1 MKMATAMA
9 TMTMTMA
16 TMMID
21 DNDVYDDDYYGVD
34 NVVQR
39 TWRWGFLADPLG
51 GRDSVY

>member
-1 MKMATAMA
+1 MKMATA

-16 TMMID
+16 MMMVD

-39 TWRWGFLADPLG
+39 TWGFLADPLG